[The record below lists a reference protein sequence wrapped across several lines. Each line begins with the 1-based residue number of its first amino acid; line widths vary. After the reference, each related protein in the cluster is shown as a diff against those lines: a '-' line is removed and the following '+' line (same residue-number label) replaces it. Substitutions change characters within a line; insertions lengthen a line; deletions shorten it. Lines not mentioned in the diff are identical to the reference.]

1 MLDADAS
8 NKPAYKFVLN
18 VETYCYGECRRRRHM
33 LQALRKL
40 TGRPEHKLE
49 PVTHHHLLFGSCH
62 RCRCLD
68 RGRRNLQ
75 RRQRN
80 YRLQRLSR
88 IRSRRR
94 SRMRRNLRPP
104 PLGRIRCPRRRIS
117 LFERDKPPTVELNEV
132 QSAAA
137 AAAAEPNQMSPAPAI
152 TVEPCKGPAELP
164 AAAVEHDETPQ
175 RTAVLRGPDI
185 PD

>member
-1 MLDADAS
+1 
-8 NKPAYKFVLN
+8 
-18 VETYCYGECRRRRHM
+18 M

-40 TGRPEHKLE
+40 TGTPEHELE

-104 PLGRIRCPRRRIS
+104 PLGQIRCPRRRIS

-132 QSAAA
+132 QPA

-152 TVEPCKGPAELP
+152 TVEPCKGRQSFR
-164 AAAVEHDETPQ
+164 PQ
-175 RTAVLRGPDI
+175 RLSTMRPHSAQLCSEGQISQTDEATASVSRPACHGAHTIGRDCRSQG
-185 PD
+185 